1 MTLEE
6 FKEIDASVIPVGHY
20 ISMIFRGQTQYLY
33 HKLKKLDINPSQL
46 HFLLE
51 IKHNEEI
58 NQDKI
63 ASKCNMNKGSVARSI
78 RKLEEKDLVLR
89 KIDDNNRRQN
99 IISLT
104 PKGEETLRE
113 SIEILEKWESRVLK
127 ENEAIDEDSLK
138 KMLKEITEK
147 TIEIN
152 KDL

>member
-1 MTLEE
+1 MSLEE
-6 FKEIDASVIPVGHY
+6 LKIMDASVLPVGHY
-20 ISMIFRGQTQYLY
+20 ISMIFRAQSLYLN
-33 HKLKKLDINPSQL
+33 HKLEKLDINPSQL
-46 HFLLE
+46 HFLFE
-51 IKHNEEI
+51 IKYNNEI

-78 RKLEEKDLVLR
+78 KKLEDKELVVR

-104 PKGEETLRE
+104 QKGENTLNE
-113 SIEILEKWESRVLK
+113 SIKILDNWENEVLK
-127 ENEAIDEDSLK
+127 KNESIDEDSLK
-138 KMLKEITEK
+138 KMLKEITIK